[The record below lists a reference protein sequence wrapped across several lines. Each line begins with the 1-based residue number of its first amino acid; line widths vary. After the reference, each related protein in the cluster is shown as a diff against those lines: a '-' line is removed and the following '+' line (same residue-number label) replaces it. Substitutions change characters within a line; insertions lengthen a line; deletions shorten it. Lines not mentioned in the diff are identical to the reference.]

1 MTIVCLLIN
10 NHVCSLS
17 HSTDYFSTKMLPL
30 ILLTCIFSVVYSA
43 AVDPACFQ
51 RPSLDPACARS
62 DPCICPNGWA
72 MNPVLPIF
80 KATCF
85 RFLSN
90 PLLLPFCTS
99 RYGSQAVGI
108 CQYPQ
113 LISLPRCTVFSLF
126 AQTCDA
132 LMDGS
137 IPIGR
142 NGEWRCVRFENVV
155 LEANS
160 NNGGCPVGT
169 FAQCM
174 VITAFITELPL
185 QQ

>member
-1 MTIVCLLIN
+1 MLLIFLACL
-10 NHVCSLS
+10 V
-17 HSTDYFSTKMLPL
+17 
-30 ILLTCIFSVVYSA
+30 SVVQGA
-43 AVDPACFQ
+43 AVDPACYQ
-51 RPSLDPACARS
+51 RPSLNPACADK
-62 DPCICPNGWA
+62 DPCACPNGWA

-80 KATCF
+80 GATCF

-90 PLLLPFCTS
+90 PAILQSCIS
-99 RYGSQAVGI
+99 RYGPQAVGI

-113 LISLPRCTVFSLF
+113 LITLPRCTIFSFF
-126 AQTCDA
+126 AEKCDA

-142 NGEWRCVRFENVV
+142 NGEWRCVKFENVV
-155 LEANS
+155 LGVNS

-174 VITAFITELPL
+174 IITAFITDFPD